1 LSTRARR
8 LGSALLAA
16 LLAATALAEGL
27 VVGLSIDVLNWNPG
41 RTRSAVD
48 SALLDNVFERLV
60 DFDPN
65 GDPIPA
71 LATSWAWLEPERWR
85 FELRPGVRFS
95 NGEPFD
101 ARTVRRNLELQRQDP
116 RSGARTWL
124 QAIRGVDV
132 VDDLTVDI
140 LTDGPAAE
148 LPHALAWAGR
158 MAPLAYGFDGDAF
171 SAALLEAPVG
181 TGPYRLVAW
190 ERGRSLRLEANPDW
204 WGPAPAVTS
213 VDVRVIPD
221 PAARVAAL
229 RAGTVDLIDRPDLGD
244 LDALRAAPTLRVA
257 QLPDQR
263 LVYLLMDSFRAVGG
277 PIPDGSPGLPVGAP
291 NPLRDVRV
299 RRALDLALDR
309 VALAAEVHRGT
320 VTPVGQ
326 PALPGSLAFDPAV
339 GPRRGDPAAAR
350 ALLADAGYP
359 DGFALTVT
367 ALVGT
372 IDRAEETLRFV
383 VDAWAAV
390 GVAAEL
396 EVPPF
401 EEAARRY
408 SRLDVTVGM
417 ASWGGLTAPLMA
429 WRGMFGAD
437 VAAGTFGSQNVGRYV
452 GDEINAL
459 LTRLRNEPAGRV
471 DRYREVVAAFGAD
484 VPTLPLYVTQT
495 LWAMDAQW
503 ALEPHGIG
511 VLGFRDVVR
520 AAP

>member
-1 LSTRARR
+1 LSPGARR
-8 LGSALLAA
+8 LAAALVAA
-16 LLAATALAEGL
+16 LLASAALAEDL

-65 GDPIPA
+65 GDPRPA

-101 ARTVRRNLELQRQDP
+101 ARVVQRNLELQRQDP

-124 QAIRGVDV
+124 QGIRSVEV
-132 VDDLTVDI
+132 VDDLTVDV
-140 LTDGPAAE
+140 LTDGPVAE

-171 SAALLEAPVG
+171 SPALLEAPVG
-181 TGPYRLVAW
+181 TGPYLLVAW

-204 WGPAPAVTS
+204 WGPAPTVAS
-213 VDVRVIPD
+213 VDVHVMPD
-221 PAARVAAL
+221 AAGRVAAL
-229 RAGTVDLIDRPDLGD
+229 QAGAVDLIDRPDLGD
-244 LDALRAAPTLRVA
+244 LDALRADPALRVV

-263 LVYLLMDSFRAVGG
+263 LVYLLMDSFRPLGG
-277 PIPDGSPGLPVGAP
+277 PIPDGSPGLPAGAP

-299 RRALDLALDR
+299 RRALDLAIDR

-339 GPRRGDPAAAR
+339 GPGRADPAAAR

-359 DGFALTVT
+359 DGFDVTVT
-367 ALVGT
+367 ALVGA
-372 IDRAEETLRFV
+372 IPRAEETFRFV
-383 VDAWAAV
+383 VDAWAEI

-396 EVPPF
+396 EVPTF

-408 SRLDVTVGM
+408 SQLDVTVGM

-452 GDEINAL
+452 GEEINAV
-459 LTRLRNEPAGRV
+459 LTRLRNEPEGRV
-471 DRYREVVAAFGAD
+471 DRYRELVAAFVDG
-484 VPTLPLYVTQT
+484 VPILPLYVTQT
-495 LWAMDAQW
+495 LWAMDAAW
-503 ALEPHGIG
+503 GLEPHGRG

-520 AAP
+520 TSP